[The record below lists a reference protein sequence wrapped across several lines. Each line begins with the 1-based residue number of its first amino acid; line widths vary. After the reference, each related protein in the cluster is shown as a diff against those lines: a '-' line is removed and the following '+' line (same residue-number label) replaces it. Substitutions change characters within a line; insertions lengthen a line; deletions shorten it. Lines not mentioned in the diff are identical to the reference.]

1 MASTHF
7 DHLVKAMLQEDFY
20 PHPTLKIEKRET
32 HISVVFLSGYFV
44 YKIKKSVNLQ
54 FLDFTDLK
62 KRRLG
67 CLAELEL
74 NQRLSSNIY
83 LEVLPIT
90 LSDQGYKL
98 KGNGKVV
105 EYAVKMVQLDDQ
117 KRLDRCLLRGGIDPA
132 IISKL
137 SQKLAHF
144 YKRAPSTPQISAA
157 GTWDIVWKNC
167 EENFEQIEQL
177 NGKRIIEGDLL
188 KIVRAATRSFLSQR
202 KDLFER
208 RVVNGKIKDCHGD
221 LKTEHIYVDTPI
233 QIIDCIEFNDRFRF
247 SDISADLAFL
257 AMDLDF
263 KGQHQLAQDFID
275 SFLSYY
281 DDPELLTLITFYKCY
296 RAMVRI
302 KVNLFHMNNLLK
314 GSYQKHVLERETKR
328 YLKLAYQYASQFTR
342 PTIWVVFGLPA
353 SGKST
358 LASALSTTL
367 NLKILSSDITRKQLF
382 NLHLNQAE
390 VVDYADGI
398 YSKEATAL
406 TYGKILLLSQ
416 EYIEKGQNIII
427 DATYSR
433 RSHRLELIRF
443 ARDVDANLIF
453 VHCKTSV
460 EILRQ
465 RLRKRESH
473 ADVSDAREYHLKEFI
488 KKFEPMDEIES
499 QIYIEVDTEA
509 PVEENIKQIL
519 NLKQF
524 NQMILVRR
532 IKNSLF

>member
-1 MASTHF
+1 MASAHF
-7 DHLVKAMLQEDFY
+7 DRLVKAMLQEDFY

-32 HISVVFLSGYFV
+32 HISIVFLSGYFV
-44 YKIKKSVNLQ
+44 YKIKKPVNLQ
-54 FLDFTDLK
+54 FLDFTDLE
-62 KRRLG
+62 KRHLCCR
-67 CLAELEL
+67 AELEL

-90 LSDQGYKL
+90 FSDQSYQL
-98 KGNGKVV
+98 KGNGEIV

-117 KRLDRCLLRGGIDPA
+117 KRLDRYLLRGRIDPA
-132 IISKL
+132 IFPKL
-137 SQKLAHF
+137 AQKLARF
-144 YKRAPSTPQISAA
+144 YQCAPSTPQISASGA
-157 GTWDIVWKNC
+157 WNIVWKNC

-177 NGKRIIEGDLL
+177 NGKRIIEGALL
-188 KIVRAATRSFLSQR
+188 QIVHAATRSFLSQR

-221 LKTEHIYVDTPI
+221 LKTEHIYVGTQI

-275 SFLSYY
+275 SFLRYY
-281 DDPELLTLITFYKCY
+281 DDPELLVLITFYKCY

-302 KVNLFHMNNLLK
+302 KVNLFHINNLRD
-314 GSYQKHVLERETKR
+314 GSYQKHVLERETKH
-328 YLKLAYQYASQFTR
+328 YLKLAYQYAAQFTR
-342 PTIWVVFGLPA
+342 PTVWVVCGLPA

-358 LASALSTTL
+358 LASALSNAL

-382 NLHLNQAE
+382 NLQPNHPE
-390 VVDYADGI
+390 VVNFADGI
-398 YSKEATAL
+398 YSETATAL

-416 EYIEKGQNIII
+416 EHIEKGQSIII

-433 RSHRLELIRF
+433 KSQRMELIRF
-443 ARDVDANLIF
+443 ARDMDVNLIF
-453 VHCKTSV
+453 IHCKV
-460 EILRQ
+460 PLEILRK
-465 RLRKRESH
+465 RLRKREIQ
-473 ADVSDAREYHLKEFI
+473 ADVSDAREYHLKAFI
-488 KKFEPMDEIES
+488 KKFEPMDEIDS
-499 QIYIEVDTEA
+499 KIYLEVDTEA
-509 PVEENIKQIL
+509 PAEENIKKIL

-524 NQMILVRR
+524 HQMVLVRR
-532 IKNSLF
+532 IKNRLF